1 MGAYGWR
8 ARIGHVYP
16 AVVAESFMCEFYRI
30 VPPGVT
36 LAQSHLII
44 QSLNERAGLEA
55 SIAMIE
61 QAAEYLAKRKV
72 DVITIG
78 GSPMFRLM
86 GIGSDQVIIERLEK
100 KFGIPVTTNQT
111 ASVAAFNSLGVKKIA
126 VASPYFD
133 HQNEQ
138 VKKFL
143 EGSGFD
149 VAHIK
154 GLSQEVETIHELPL
168 EASYHHARKVFF
180 EAPHAQGVYI
190 PCAHFAVPWLQELE
204 HDLRV
209 PVVSSTAAVIWHSFK
224 ILNIRAHITGHGSL
238 LASLSDPAQA

>member
-16 AVVAESFMCEFYRI
+16 AVVAESFMCEFYRM
-30 VPPGVT
+30 VPAGVT
-36 LAQSHLII
+36 LAQTHLVI
-44 QSLNERAGLEA
+44 QSLNEREGLDA
-55 SIAMIE
+55 SIKMIE

-86 GIGSDQVIIERLEK
+86 GVGSDKVIIERLEK

-143 EGSGFD
+143 MGSGFD
-149 VAHIK
+149 VVNIR
-154 GLSQEVETIHELPL
+154 GLAQEIEIIHELPL

-180 EAPHAQGVYI
+180 EAPDAQGVYI
-190 PCAHFAVPWLQELE
+190 PCAHFAVPWLKELE
-204 HDLRV
+204 DDLLV
-209 PVVSSTAAVIWHSFK
+209 PVVSSTAAVIWHSLK
-224 ILNIRAHITGHGSL
+224 ILNIRAPISGNGRL
-238 LASLSDPAQA
+238 LALLSETKAT